1 MATENYR
8 YHAAQC
14 LQVDESSTD
23 ATTKSTML
31 DMASAWLRLA
41 EQADKNSTTDVV
53 YETPAVRPTA
63 SPPDTPAL

>member
-1 MATENYR
+1 M
-8 YHAAQC
+8 
-14 LQVDESSTD
+14 TD

-63 SPPDTPAL
+63 SPPDTSAL

>member
-1 MATENYR
+1 
-8 YHAAQC
+8 
-14 LQVDESSTD
+14 
-23 ATTKSTML
+23 ML

-53 YETPAVRPTA
+53 YGTPAGRPTA